1 MVGIQP
7 ASNHY
12 QTNQHSMAHK
22 TPVYL
27 NIYDLSDSNDLLL
40 WCGLGIFH
48 SGIQVHGVE
57 FAYGGHDYEASG
69 IFATSPKDAPG
80 PVVFR
85 QSVLIGETTLTA
97 EEVQSLVQTLGQTYK
112 GNRYH
117 LLQRNCNHFASDLSY
132 QLCGQHA
139 PGWVNRLA
147 NIAVALHCLLPA
159 AWYVQRQSFA
169 RFCQRQ
175 HTPTGC
181 HHSRRL
187 RLCLLRLMT
196 PIARQIACLVSRAPQ
211 PCHKRCTPRRLMS
224 SARV

>member
-1 MVGIQP
+1 
-7 ASNHY
+7 
-12 QTNQHSMAHK
+12 MAHK

-80 PVVFR
+80 PGTLHLESVLVHHLSSSLCTVVFR
-85 QSVLIGETTLTA
+85 QSMLVGETTLTA
-97 EEVQSLVQTLGQTYK
+97 EEVQMLVQTLGQTYK

-117 LLQRNCNHFASDLSY
+117 LLQRNCNHFANDLAY

-147 NIAVALHCLLPA
+147 HIAVALHCLLPA
-159 AWYVQRQSFA
+159 AWVPPL
-169 RFCQRQ
+169 
-175 HTPTGC
+175 TPPTAVPAAFDDNY
-181 HHSRRL
+181 SETDRL
-187 RLCLLRLMT
+187 LGQPRSAL
-196 PIARQIACLVSRAPQ
+196 PQ
-211 PCHKRCTPRRLMS
+211 AVH
-224 SARV
+224 A

>member
-1 MVGIQP
+1 M
-7 ASNHY
+7 A
-12 QTNQHSMAHK
+12 AHK

-27 NIYDLSDSNDLLL
+27 NIYDLSESNDLLL

-80 PVVFR
+80 PGTCVHHNTTIRCIKSPTHHSNTHTVVFR
-85 QSVLIGETTLTA
+85 QSIMIGETGLSP
-97 EEVQSLVQTLGQTYK
+97 EEVQMLVQTLGQTYK

-147 NIAVALHCLLPA
+147 NIAVALHCLLPS
-159 AWYVQRQSFA
+159 AWVPPLSPPTAVPASFDD
-169 RFCQRQ
+169 
-175 HTPTGC
+175 TYGETE
-181 HHSRRL
+181 RL
-187 RLCLLRLMT
+187 LGRGRPSALL
-196 PIARQIACLVSRAPQ
+196 Q
-211 PCHKRCTPRRLMS
+211 PVH
-224 SARV
+224 A